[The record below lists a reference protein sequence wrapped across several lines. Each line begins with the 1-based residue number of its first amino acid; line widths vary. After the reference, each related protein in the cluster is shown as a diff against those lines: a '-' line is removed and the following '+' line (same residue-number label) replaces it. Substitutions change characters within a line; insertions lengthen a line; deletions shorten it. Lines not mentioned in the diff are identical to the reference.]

1 MVLLVAAVF
10 LVVLV
15 STAIFHKLSSSGQH
29 IWVCLESDWLDNISR
44 EKVHERL
51 DFVHLRL
58 HHLWYF
64 VHRCKAFQKGISAD
78 AFSLKQRYE
87 MVSDKARQSC
97 HESVLFTSVCLASTM
112 ISIVAIP

>member
-1 MVLLVAAVF
+1 MVLLVAAMF

-15 STAIFHKLSSSGQH
+15 STAIFHKLSSSWQH

-64 VHRCKAFQKGISAD
+64 VDRCKAF
-78 AFSLKQRYE
+78 
-87 MVSDKARQSC
+87 
-97 HESVLFTSVCLASTM
+97 
-112 ISIVAIP
+112 